1 LGQKTHPTGF
11 RLGINRPWSSNW
23 FGGKNYSRY
32 VSEDMMLRRY
42 VNQRLPNAG
51 ISRVDIERT
60 SKKLTVTINTSRPGI
75 VIGKGGKD
83 VDKLREEIKQL
94 STTVSPETG
103 EKYIMDTQVNVSEIK
118 RPEMDAKLVGE
129 NIAQQLIKKI
139 SYRRAVK
146 KAIQST
152 IRMGADG
159 IRIRVAGRLG
169 GADIARQ
176 ETFREGRV
184 PLQTLRSDIDF
195 AITEARTTYG
205 IIGVK
210 VWICNGEVAT

>member
-1 LGQKTHPTGF
+1 MGQKTHPTGF

-103 EKYIMDTQVNVSEIK
+103 EKYTMDTQVNVSEIK

-129 NIAQQLIKKI
+129 NIAQQLKKKI